1 MAIKFQPKNRE
12 QAVAY
17 VFMTLF
23 FNISLLVGG
32 TVLISLATNWYM
44 GVGVALFAL
53 FLKGGK

>member
-1 MAIKFQPKNRE
+1 MDIKFEKRE

-17 VFMTLF
+17 FFMVAF

-44 GVGVALFAL
+44 GVGFTLYML